1 MATLDAEITVRQRN
15 QVTLPS
21 AIAEARNVTQGSR
34 FIVHIDD
41 QHPDVIFLRAVPK
54 SYAGVLKG
62 AFGRNTEEELA
73 YVRREQD
80 WGE

>member
-21 AIAEARNVTQGSR
+21 A
-34 FIVHIDD
+34 
-41 QHPDVIFLRAVPK
+41 
-54 SYAGVLKG
+54 
-62 AFGRNTEEELA
+62 FGRNTEEELA